1 MARDIR
7 TAMATA
13 ITIMTDANAAGV
25 GHADGGALLRL
36 HAWLSPAFPTGG
48 FAYSA
53 GLERAVAD
61 GVVTGAPSLRQ
72 WIDTLLVQG
81 SAWNDAVLFALAWRA
96 NAEAEI
102 SRIAELAQ
110 ALSGSHERHRESLQQ
125 GRAFL
130 DACANWAQGGFE
142 PSGEMAY
149 CVAAGR
155 ACRSGGIALESALG
169 VWLQAFASNQLQA
182 AIRLSVTGQQGAA
195 AILAGL
201 ETRILEIARRAAS
214 AGEDDLGGLA
224 FVAEIASMNHET
236 QGTRLFLS

>member
-7 TAMATA
+7 TAMQTV
-13 ITIMTDANAAGV
+13 ITIMTDAPAM
-25 GHADGGALLRL
+25 DRGGAEPAALLRL
-36 HAWLSPAFPTGG
+36 HAWLSPVFPTGG

-61 GVVTGAPSLRQ
+61 GIVTDAASLRQ
-72 WIDTLLVQG
+72 WIDTLLTQG

-96 NAEAEI
+96 DGEAGI

-110 ALSGSHERHRESLQQ
+110 ALCGSHERHRESLQQ
-125 GRAFL
+125 GRAFI
-130 DACANWAQGGFE
+130 DAAANWAQGGFE
-142 PSGEMAY
+142 RSGEMPY

-155 ACRSGGIALESALG
+155 ACRSGGIALETALG

-201 ETRILEIARRAAS
+201 EAAILEIARRAAQ

-224 FVAEIASMNHET
+224 FIAEIASMNHET
-236 QGTRLFLS
+236 QHTRLFLS